1 MTRKYL
7 KFTDYLV
14 EKLKNPTEAE
24 AFLDA
29 ATTAYEEDGDTAS
42 FMLAL
47 RYLTEAQGGVRA
59 LSERTHLD
67 RKNLYKVLTG
77 KTKPGLA
84 TTMSIIKGLGF
95 HLVPKVMR
103 REHIRSNLN

>member
-29 ATTAYEEDGDTAS
+29 ATTAYEEDGNTTS

-59 LSERTHLD
+59 LSDRTHLD
-67 RKNLYKVLTG
+67 RKTFIRYLQV
-77 KTKPGLA
+77 KPNQALPLLCPSSKA
-84 TTMSIIKGLGF
+84 
-95 HLVPKVMR
+95 
-103 REHIRSNLN
+103 